1 MYSGYGIAF
10 DGKGAWSFVID
21 YALNLLIFGGDNSSQ
36 SHADNRK
43 NNFLVLV
50 ERSSFNINGS
60 FSAPGKKIIIN
71 FIKVKTDFS
80 LSLHYNSDNSYLF
93 VHRKEI
99 FKLKVNNVNLNY
111 LTHLFSRKH
120 S

>member
-1 MYSGYGIAF
+1 MLS
-10 DGKGAWSFVID
+10 
-21 YALNLLIFGGDNSSQ
+21 
-36 SHADNRK
+36 
-43 NNFLVLV
+43 
-50 ERSSFNINGS
+50 ERSTFNVNGS

-71 FIKVKTDFS
+71 FIKVKTEFS

-93 VHRKEI
+93 DHGKEI

-111 LTHLFSRKH
+111 LTQFLSRKH

>member
-1 MYSGYGIAF
+1 MYNGCGIAF
-10 DGKGAWSFVID
+10 DGKDAWSFVNE
-21 YALNLLIFGGDNSSQ
+21 YPWNLLIFGGDNSSS
-36 SHADNRK
+36 SHAHNHK
-43 NNFLVLV
+43 NKFLVLG
-50 ERSSFNINGS
+50 EGSSFNINGS

-71 FIKVKTDFS
+71 FIKVKTELS

-93 VHRKEI
+93 VNGKEI